1 MKYLLPLFF
10 LALSLTSLAQ
20 KGKTPAAP
28 SGLYAFDA
36 VTNGGET
43 RSLSAYRGKV
53 VLLVNVASRCGYTP
67 QYARLQQLHEKYAKR
82 GLVILAFPSNDFGA
96 QEPGTDAEIRSFCT
110 TTYGVTFD
118 LFSKIRVTGEDMHP
132 LYRYLTK
139 ESPYPGE
146 VKWNFTKFLAD
157 RKGTVV
163 GRYGSAVDPMGS
175 EITEKIESLLG
186 K

>member
-10 LALSLTSLAQ
+10 LTLSLSSLAQ
-20 KGKTPAAP
+20 KGKTSAPP
-28 SGLYAFDA
+28 SGIHAFQA

-67 QYARLQQLHEKYAKR
+67 QYARLQQLYEKYAKR

-96 QEPGTDAEIRSFCT
+96 QEPGTDAEIRSFCST
-110 TTYGVTFD
+110 KYGVTFD
-118 LFSKIRVTGEDMHP
+118 LFSKIRVTGEDLHP

-139 ESPYPGE
+139 ESPFPGD
-146 VKWNFTKFLAD
+146 VKWNFTKFLVD
-157 RKGTVV
+157 RKGIVV
-163 GRYGSAVDPMGS
+163 GRYASAVDPLA
-175 EITEKIESLLG
+175 TEVTETIESLLE